1 MFSVYLC
8 NSAYVKDR
16 ILIYADERS
25 DEDELKL
32 IGPKLTMEVNQAGS
46 FEFGIPVGNAGY
58 DDIEPMISE
67 ILVMRED
74 PATVSAKRWRGGILW
89 FGRVISMTTDVWNTK
104 QCYCE
109 GGLSY
114 LNDVI
119 ATSFS
124 TSRNLSSVSIGEAL
138 MTRTKNSVEKVHY
151 NVYPDHDFS
160 GQMRKYCLTNYG
172 SNVKDHY
179 LKYLGFASYYDA
191 TKNYIWTVEPVIYQY
206 GDDTKHYYQR
216 KQGLYVWNDLSIL
229 ELITNVVGDDGYYW
243 MEKGEVTVDDYTDAI
258 MVNQLHLTQSYA
270 EFNEDRHQTF
280 HIGENIIDYVKED
293 DMTDIY
299 TAVHPYGTADG
310 DDHTTTL
317 HFSTDEY
324 YTTTNK
330 QIKLKYSKDYPGIIY
345 RPDLVKRYG
354 MVVKNLD
361 VGSYYA
367 QEQLVMYTLSY
378 FDSQNLIETTIEKDG
393 KTRIITFRTLEIK
406 AADMGMMGA
415 DYSMIQLMD
424 PVHVV
429 SEIHDVDL
437 YANVTKIE
445 IDLQS
450 PENSIYTINSSTTGS
465 SIYNGT
471 GSSVTGGSTPA
482 GSSYRHPRHTAH
494 ELGLWKIEND
504 NLGHVTN
511 AQAVNKKDITD
522 LGIPGEDTNT
532 TYELSKDGNTI
543 KMTGSDGST
552 SEVEVEG
559 GSDTTYTLTKNGD
572 KITLTGSDGTAYTV
586 DDSDTVYTHPKFTE
600 YANGLYKVTVN
611 DEGHVTEAVGVTKDD
626 ITALGIP
633 GEDNDTTYIIYSEPV
648 DGKLE
653 IKRKKNV
660 NGSFVDQLRIASITW
675 YGSSALRDDS
685 ITFSGYMYGIMFDGE
700 SYAPTTSGAIGNQLS
715 VKITPTG
722 ATGVYGHTVLNATY
736 PSSNTFTLTSSIES
750 APAKWNSITN
760 PTRVKIGYDTST
772 GSAELITDFANDILV
787 HNVVGHDNNTVT
799 GKKNLVEGSGNTVSG
814 NSNLVG
820 GSSNTVTAIES
831 IVNGGSNTVGG
842 ERNVVVGASNTASG
856 INCATFGHGNV
867 NKSDHGFVVNFDNTL
882 TEHAASST
890 VTGYVNYC
898 DATCQFICGRYNKKD
913 PGVYDT
919 GWKTYYGKYALIV
932 GNGGSTE
939 ERSNAFAVDW
949 DGNLWCGNDTTSLN
963 AQIKSKAESTEL
975 AKYLPLT
982 GGTMSG
988 NINLATNQVDLLVGS
1003 QPATQSIAPSAVAG
1017 GAIGAKISFGV
1028 GAPARK
1034 SIVGTWLDEN
1044 NIWHDIISVRHRNG
1058 HGDGTNYG
1066 MYLRSLLTAGGN
1078 LIWNK
1083 QTAANT
1089 WQGERAL
1096 LDTANYST
1104 YAAKSDHT
1112 HAAITNRSQWA
1123 SGANNAAQ
1131 WVRLGTVVSSGNF
1144 STAVI
1149 SVWSGNGANGNASQN
1164 SWFEIH
1170 IKDGWQSTES
1180 SANACGVTVYRT
1192 HCSTVKVKVI
1202 PTAHN
1207 TYTVWVYLPW
1217 PYWNGNYAVTGKYSS
1232 WTPQVLKQTAEP
1244 DGTAA
1249 DTAYYD
1255 QAFLTSTVAN
1265 ATAWDGLTQDCD
1277 TYNSADTWLLVK
1289 NGNKIQH
1296 RLSYELVVKQAA
1308 TLTETAWTAVP
1319 TTGAAA
1325 MSNNRLTY
1333 KKVGQI
1339 VFVRGSIVFSAA
1351 QSAPCVGTLPAG
1363 YRPDQK
1369 MYMTGWQGDKVT
1381 AFGIVVNSSGKINLQ
1396 APSSSA
1402 GWFDTTR
1409 SFYVD
1414 ISFCVT

>member
-32 IGPKLTMEVNQAGS
+32 ISPKLTMEVNQAGS

-89 FGRVISMTTDVWNTK
+89 FGRVLSITTDVWNTK

-179 LKYLGFASYYDA
+179 LKYLGFASYYEA
-191 TKNYIWTVEPVIYQY
+191 TKDYIWTVEPVIYQY
-206 GDDTKHYYQR
+206 GDDTEHYYQR
-216 KQGLYVWNDLSIL
+216 KQGLHVWNDLSIL
-229 ELITNVVGDDGYYW
+229 ELIANVVGDDGYYW

-280 HIGENIIDYVKED
+280 RIGENIIDFVKED

-317 HFSTDEY
+317 HFDTDEE

-345 RPDLVKRYG
+345 RPDMVKRYG

-361 VGSYYA
+361 VGTYYA
-367 QEQLVMYTLSY
+367 QEQLIAYTLSY
-378 FDSQNLIETTIEKDG
+378 FDSQNLIETTIENDG
-393 KTRIITFRTLEIK
+393 KTRIVTFRTLEIK

-471 GSSVTGGSTPA
+471 GSSVSGGSTPA

-522 LGIPGEDTNT
+522 LGIPGEDTFYTYIVRSERSSNDLLIST
-532 TYELSKDGNTI
+532 TEVKNGTFMHKLNAASFRWDGNQSLQNGTI
-543 KMTGSDGST
+543 NFGGYLFGTLYDGASYP
-552 SEVEVEG
+552 SIHEG
-559 GSDTTYTLTKNGD
+559 KF
-572 KITLTGSDGTAYTV
+572 GT
-586 DDSDTVYTHPKFTE
+586 E
-600 YANGLYKVTVN
+600 
-611 DEGHVTEAVGVTKDD
+611 
-626 ITALGIP
+626 
-633 GEDNDTTYIIYSEPV
+633 
-648 DGKLE
+648 
-653 IKRKKNV
+653 
-660 NGSFVDQLRIASITW
+660 
-675 YGSSALRDDS
+675 
-685 ITFSGYMYGIMFDGE
+685 
-700 SYAPTTSGAIGNQLS
+700 LS
-715 VKITPTG
+715 VKITPEG
-722 ATGVYGHTVLNATY
+722 DSGLYGCASLAATF
-736 PSSNTFTLTSSIES
+736 NTDDGFTLTSKITS
-750 APAKWNSITN
+750 APAKWDSVTD
-760 PTRVKIGYDTST
+760 PTCVKIGYNSST
-772 GSAELITDFANDILV
+772 GTATLITDFANDILV
-787 HNVVGHDNNTVT
+787 HNVINQTNGGRVT
-799 GKKNLVEGSGNTVSG
+799 GEHNLVEGAYNTVSG
-814 NSNLVG
+814 DNNLVG
-820 GSSNTVTAIES
+820 GSSNKIATDRCCVT
-831 IVNGGSNTVGG
+831 GQSN
-842 ERNVVVGASNTASG
+842 EA
-856 INCATFGHGNV
+856 
-867 NKSDHGFVVNFDNTL
+867 
-882 TEHAASST
+882 TEHAYNAAMF
-890 VTGYVNYC
+890 GYALYC
-898 DATCQFICGRYNKKD
+898 DAANQVVLGRYNAKD
-913 PGVYDT
+913 PGVLDEN
-919 GWKTYYGKYALIV
+919 WNTYYGKYVLIV
-932 GNGGSTE
+932 GNGGNADE
-939 ERSNAFAVDW
+939 GRSNAFAVDW

-982 GGTMSG
+982 GGTMIG
-988 NINLATNQVDLLVGS
+988 DIDMATNGADLLVG
-1003 QPATQSIAPSAVAG
+1003 TQRSVRHGTLGTAIAG
-1017 GAIGAKISFGV
+1017 GAVDVKTSFADGLK
-1028 GAPARK
+1028 ARK
-1034 SIVGTWLDEN
+1034 SIVGTYTLANGTWVNL
-1044 NIWHDIISVRHRNG
+1044 ISVRHRNG
-1058 HGDGTNYG
+1058 YGDGINYG
-1066 MYLRSLLTAGGN
+1066 MYIYSLLTSGGN

-1089 WQGERAL
+1089 WQGERVL
-1096 LDTANYST
+1096 LDSANYTSYALAKDGTAKKAELLTETSWTALPNT
-1104 YAAKSDHT
+1104 YAASM
-1112 HAAITNRSQWA
+1112 
-1123 SGANNAAQ
+1123 
-1131 WVRLGTVVSSGNF
+1131 TV
-1144 STAVI
+1144 
-1149 SVWSGNGANGNASQN
+1149 
-1164 SWFEIH
+1164 
-1170 IKDGWQSTES
+1170 
-1180 SANACGVTVYRT
+1180 
-1192 HCSTVKVKVI
+1192 
-1202 PTAHN
+1202 N
-1207 TYTVWVYLPW
+1207 T
-1217 PYWNGNYAVTGKYSS
+1217 
-1232 WTPQVLKQTAEP
+1232 LK
-1244 DGTAA
+1244 
-1249 DTAYYD
+1249 
-1255 QAFLTSTVAN
+1255 
-1265 ATAWDGLTQDCD
+1265 
-1277 TYNSADTWLLVK
+1277 
-1289 NGNKIQH
+1289 
-1296 RLSYELVVKQAA
+1296 
-1308 TLTETAWTAVP
+1308 
-1319 TTGAAA
+1319 
-1325 MSNNRLTY
+1325 Y

-1339 VFVRGSIVFSAA
+1339 VFIRGGVKFTNA
-1351 QSAPCVGTLPAG
+1351 QSGPLIGVLPSG

-1369 MYMTGWQGDKVT
+1369 LYKTGWSGDKV
-1381 AFGIVVNSSGKINLQ
+1381 AAYGITVGSDGFVALQ
-1396 APSSSA
+1396 SPSTSA

-1409 SFYVD
+1409 SFFVD
-1414 ISFCVT
+1414 ISFCIT